1 MKATIAELVDNGV
14 IYEES
19 RDEGFFISYAI
30 TDGYML
36 RRDVGDYD
44 FINVRVIQYVF
55 NQHEDLLDEDSIVL
69 IGESIDNVINV
80 PHDEPF
86 DIRIFKE
93 RF

>member
-1 MKATIAELVDNGV
+1 MKTTIAELVDNGV

-19 RDEGFFISYAI
+19 RDEGYFISYAI

-36 RRDVGDYD
+36 RRDCGDYD
-44 FINVRVIQYVF
+44 YTDVRVIQYVI
-55 NQHEDLLDEDSIVL
+55 NQKTDLLDEDCIVL
-69 IGESIDNVINV
+69 IGESTDDVINV

-86 DIRIFKE
+86 DIRIYKE